1 MGRDLCAPLR
11 CSRHRLA
18 ALTRCCLLADVE
30 IVDADT
36 RRPFPGFWVPAETP
50 APFVGDSTRAKIE
63 WQVGHDLVFD
73 APVRLKFYLHQARLF
88 SWWLEP
94 KG

>member
-1 MGRDLCAPLR
+1 MRAASPLSPPAR
-11 CSRHRLA
+11 RSD
-18 ALTRCCLLADVE
+18 ALPLADVE

-50 APFVGDSTRAKIE
+50 PPFVGDSTRAKIE
-63 WQVGHDLVFD
+63 WQVEHDLVFD

>member
-11 CSRHRLA
+11 CSRHRPA

>member
-1 MGRDLCAPLR
+1 M
-11 CSRHRLA
+11 
-18 ALTRCCLLADVE
+18 E

-36 RRPFPGFWVPAETP
+36 RRPFSGFWVPAETP

>member
-1 MGRDLCAPLR
+1 M
-11 CSRHRLA
+11 
-18 ALTRCCLLADVE
+18 E

-50 APFVGDSTRAKIE
+50 PPFVGDSTRAKIE
-63 WQVGHDLVFD
+63 WQVEHDLVFD